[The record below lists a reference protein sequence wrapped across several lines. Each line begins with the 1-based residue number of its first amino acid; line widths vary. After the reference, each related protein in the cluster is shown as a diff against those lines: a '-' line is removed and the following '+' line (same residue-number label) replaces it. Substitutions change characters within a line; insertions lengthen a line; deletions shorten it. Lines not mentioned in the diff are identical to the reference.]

1 MVRQE
6 GLILS
11 KAVVFNLP
19 LMNNVKKFS
28 FALMVVAIVF
38 GASRPAIAE
47 NILLVIA
54 DDFGVD
60 AAGVY
65 SRDDLYGHNGEGATP
80 AHTPTIDSL
89 AASGVL
95 FRNAYTNP
103 ICSPTRATILTG
115 KYPHQVGVG
124 FPVEAQ
130 LDVSETIIPEI
141 LPNAYQ
147 TAAIGKWHLTHP
159 SRGPSADRNHPIDS
173 GFDYF
178 SGSLGGAVRDYNS
191 WPKVTNSA
199 NSSPQVQNNYSIY
212 ATTDAANET
221 IAKIADY
228 ADQPWFIWLAFH
240 APHTPFHAPD
250 PALTTNDVTA
260 SSSNTDKYKAMVE
273 AMDTELGRII
283 ASMPAAVLA
292 DTTIIFI
299 GDNGTPSGVTE
310 APFMTNHA
318 KGTQYDGGIN
328 VPFIVSSSN
337 FISASSQGS
346 ESLAYI
352 STIDI
357 FNTIA
362 EIVGVSNLETAAS
375 SESVSIVPYLQQPS
389 LPTLPQRP
397 YVFTEH
403 FEPNGFGPYTN
414 HQRSMHLEDWKL
426 IWRDDVFEEFYD
438 LSNDPYETTN
448 LLPVV
453 NLTVQQLAIYDQLVC
468 AFEAIDTLESINSS
482 NLVDP
487 SSCMLII
494 NENIPIDSYL
504 WLCLLG
510 GLLITIVVQHRYS

>member
-1 MVRQE
+1 MS
-6 GLILS
+6 LA
-11 KAVVFNLP
+11 K
-19 LMNNVKKFS
+19 
-28 FALMVVAIVF
+28 
-38 GASRPAIAE
+38 AE

-60 AAGVY
+60 AVGVY
-65 SRDDLYGHNGEGATP
+65 SRDDLYGHDGEGASP
-80 AHTPTIDSL
+80 AHTPTIDNL

-130 LDVSETIIPEI
+130 LEVSETIIPEI
-141 LPNAYQ
+141 LPSSYQ

-159 SRGPSADRNHPIDS
+159 SRGASADRNHPIHS

-191 WPKVTNSA
+191 WPKVTNS
-199 NSSPQVQNNYSIY
+199 SSTSLQVQNNYNIY

-221 IAKIADY
+221 IAKIEEY

-260 SSSNTDKYKAMVE
+260 TSSNTEKYKAMVE

-283 ASMPAAVLA
+283 ASMPVAVLA

-299 GDNGTPSGVTE
+299 GDNGTPSSVTQ
-310 APFMTNHA
+310 APFLPNHA
-318 KGTQYDGGIN
+318 KATQYDGGIN
-328 VPFIVSSSN
+328 VPFIVRSPSI
-337 FISASSQGS
+337 ISTADEGS

-352 STIDI
+352 AAIDI

-362 EIVGVSNLETAAS
+362 EIAGVNNDATESAT
-375 SESVSIVPYLQQPS
+375 ESVSLVPYLQNPS
-389 LPTLPQRP
+389 LPTMAQRP
-397 YVFTEH
+397 YIFTEH
-403 FEPNGFGPYTN
+403 FQPNGLGPYTN
-414 HQRSMHLEDWKL
+414 HQRAMHLDKWKI
-426 IWRDDVFEEFYD
+426 IWRDNVFEEFFD
-438 LSNDPYETTN
+438 LSSDPFETNN
-448 LLPVV
+448 LLPLT
-453 NLTVQQLAIYDQLVC
+453 NLTTEQLAIYDQLVC
-468 AFEAIDTLESINSS
+468 AFEGIDTLGSTDPSDIIN
-482 NLVDP
+482 P
-487 SSCMLII
+487 SSCMPSAIEEVPTVPVIWRL
-494 NENIPIDSYL
+494 
-504 WLCLLG
+504 LLG
-510 GLLITIVVQHRYS
+510 SLFIGVFVSKSRFWQPQSPL

>member
-1 MVRQE
+1 MLKPILFNMRFKKRLKRLLSFSIAIFVGNISLVR
-6 GLILS
+6 
-11 KAVVFNLP
+11 
-19 LMNNVKKFS
+19 
-28 FALMVVAIVF
+28 
-38 GASRPAIAE
+38 AE

-65 SRDDLYGHNGEGATP
+65 SRDDLYGHDGEGASP

-141 LPNAYQ
+141 LPSAYQ

-159 SRGPSADRNHPIDS
+159 SRGASADRNHPIDS

-191 WPKVTNSA
+191 WPKITNS
-199 NSSPQVQNNYSIY
+199 STTSVQVQNNYSTY

-250 PALTTNDVTA
+250 PALTTHDVTS

-283 ASMPAAVLA
+283 ASIPAAVLA

-299 GDNGTPSGVTE
+299 GDNGTPSGVTQ
-310 APFMTNHA
+310 APFIANHA
-318 KGTQYDGGIN
+318 KGTQYEGGTN
-328 VPFIVSSSN
+328 VPFIVSSPN
-337 FISASSQGS
+337 FISASNQGS

-357 FNTIA
+357 FNTIT
-362 EIVGVSNLETAAS
+362 EMVGMSNLTTVVP

-389 LPTLPQRP
+389 LPTLPLRP

-403 FEPNGFGPYTN
+403 FQPNGFGPYTN
-414 HQRSMHLEDWKL
+414 HQRAMHFENWKL
-426 IWRDDVFEEFYD
+426 IWRDSVFEEFYN
-438 LSNDPYETTN
+438 LSNDPYEATN

-453 NLTVQQLAIYDQLVC
+453 NLTTQQLAIYNQLVC
-468 AFEAIDTLESINSS
+468 AFEAIDTLESVNSS
-482 NLVDP
+482 NFVNP
-487 SSCMLII
+487 SSCMTIAS
-494 NENIPIDSYL
+494 ENVPIDSYL
-504 WLCLLG
+504 WLFLLG
-510 GLLITIVVQHRYS
+510 GLLITIVIQRHHS